1 MPDATS
7 ELPNAPDAVSKIVR
21 EEIERSNKYLEFA
34 QGQIAKDRSFYKHLY
49 AFSGGFLVSM
59 VAAAGYL
66 QYSSVS
72 QMRTD
77 FRTSYET
84 ERNREKEALEALLAD
99 DQKKV
104 QDMQTMIAHE
114 VSKLQSEMAQ
124 NMEAQFRS
132 PNIAKLV
139 ADAVAQRTNAEFVTI
154 ITSKVHEE
162 FISVS
167 KNNASSTAVQ

>member
-1 MPDATS
+1 
-7 ELPNAPDAVSKIVR
+7 
-21 EEIERSNKYLEFA
+21 
-34 QGQIAKDRSFYKHLY
+34 
-49 AFSGGFLVSM
+49 
-59 VAAAGYL
+59 
-66 QYSSVS
+66 
-72 QMRTD
+72 
-77 FRTSYET
+77 
-84 ERNREKEALEALLAD
+84 
-99 DQKKV
+99 
-104 QDMQTMIAHE
+104 MIAHE